1 MQVPVVETPWQGKFP
16 DLPNWSENYC
26 LAAFDP
32 KCGVG
37 IWLHMGRWRK
47 DLTLWREI
55 VTIRLPDGRVV
66 AHRAIGN
73 ARAAADGPGGPAYA
87 IRVVESGQRL
97 TYHFVAGA
105 RVVPAL
111 EMRAGLIGE
120 GVREPVSFE
129 LAFDSKADIWDLHK
143 VGDRQEFLP
152 AGHIEQIGRVNG
164 TIRVGDRT
172 YDFDTFGNRDHS
184 LGPRDNKAL
193 HSHQWLHG
201 IFEDGTA
208 FLLFDAVQRNEDKPV
223 FSEAV
228 VYKGD
233 RLHQARL
240 EMGWRCDDVS
250 LAEKTISFSLISDM
264 GRHDVEST
272 AYRGNS
278 YLSFTS
284 PNDLYVGVY
293 PAGDPPLT
301 LLEQSVDL
309 RLNGS
314 VRGYGCFERTV
325 PGVLAAES

>member
-37 IWLHMGRWRK
+37 MWLHMGRWRK
-47 DLTLWREI
+47 DLNLWREI

-66 AHRAIGN
+66 AHRAIGD
-73 ARAAADGPGGPAYA
+73 ARTAPDGPGGPCLRHPCR
-87 IRVVESGQRL
+87 RVGPEAHLSLCGRC
-97 TYHFVAGA
+97 A
-105 RVVPAL
+105 RGPRR
-111 EMRAGLIGE
+111 EMRAGLVGE
-120 GVREPVSFE
+120 GLREPVSFE
-129 LAFDSKADIWDLHK
+129 LTFDSKADIWDLHK

-152 AGHIEQIGRVNG
+152 AGHIEQVGRVSG
-164 TIRVGDRT
+164 KIRVGDRT
-172 YDFDTFGNRDHS
+172 YDVDTLGNRDHS

-193 HSHQWLHG
+193 KSHQWLQG
-201 IFEDGTA
+201 YFENGTA
-208 FLLFDAVQRNEDKPV
+208 FLLFDAVQRNEDTPV

-228 VYKGD
+228 VYEGD
-233 RLHQARL
+233 RIYPAKL
-240 EMGWRCDDVS
+240 EMGWRCDDAS
-250 LAEKTISFSLISDM
+250 LDEKPISFKLTYEK
-264 GRHDVEST
+264 GPFEVESI

-293 PAGDPPLT
+293 PAGNPPLT
-301 LLEQSVDL
+301 LLEQSVVL

-314 VRGYGCFERTV
+314 VQGYGCFERTV

>member
-37 IWLHMGRWRK
+37 LWLHMGRWRK

-73 ARAAADGPGGPAYA
+73 ARSAPDGPGGPAWG
-87 IRVVESGQRL
+87 IRVVESGHRL
-97 TYHFVAGA
+97 TYHFAAGA
-105 RVVPAL
+105 RVVPAR
-111 EMRAGLIGE
+111 EMRAGLVGE

-129 LAFDSKADIWDLHK
+129 LAFDSNADIWDLHK

-152 AGHIEQIGRVNG
+152 AGHIEQIGRVHG
-164 TIRVGDRT
+164 TVRVGDRAF
-172 YDFDTFGNRDHS
+172 DFDSLGNRDHS

-193 HSHQWLHG
+193 KSHQWLQG
-201 IFEDGTA
+201 YFDNGTA
-208 FLLFDAVQRNEDKPV
+208 FLVFDAMVRTDDKPV

-228 VYKGD
+228 VYEGD
-233 RLHQARL
+233 RIYPAKL
-240 EMGWRCDDVS
+240 EMGWRCDDAS
-250 LAEKTISFSLISDM
+250 LDEKPISFRLTYEK
-264 GRHDVEST
+264 GPFEVEST

-293 PAGDPPLT
+293 PAGNPPLT
-301 LLEQSVDL
+301 LLEQSVVL